1 MGRRNSTIAGAA
13 ILILAIAGCTTE
25 ETPQASNPSPTAANL
40 PPTATPAATSPPVTP
55 TFNNPVVPGKQISK
69 VAAVTYNPSSNLI
82 QTTNATERL
91 VLVEKGRNDP
101 FAQIVGYPVNVSSSM
116 TTKPVPKLPFLPIA
130 KPPAPKVSATLV
142 QKPLVRSAVKSVTLN
157 PQNTNINKTNVNKVA
172 TAAPKL
178 TPVLPKV
185 LPPVVPSPNLVS
197 VLPQPPQPELARA
210 VLVTGVV
217 LIGKQLQAIIQVPN
231 EPTSRYVQAGQRLAN
246 GLLIKRIELNEGSN
260 PIVIVEQYGI
270 EVARMVGDTPT
281 NSATPTTNPGA
292 NPVSRTTPSQNLVAV
307 GAS

>member
-1 MGRRNSTIAGAA
+1 M
-13 ILILAIAGCTTE
+13 
-25 ETPQASNPSPTAANL
+25 
-40 PPTATPAATSPPVTP
+40 
-55 TFNNPVVPGKQISK
+55 
-69 VAAVTYNPSSNLI
+69 
-82 QTTNATERL
+82 
-91 VLVEKGRNDP
+91 
-101 FAQIVGYPVNVSSSM
+101 
-116 TTKPVPKLPFLPIA
+116 
-130 KPPAPKVSATLV
+130 
-142 QKPLVRSAVKSVTLN
+142 
-157 PQNTNINKTNVNKVA
+157 
-172 TAAPKL
+172 
-178 TPVLPKV
+178 TPVLPKL

-197 VLPQPPQPELARA
+197 VLPKPPQPELAKA

>member
-1 MGRRNSTIAGAA
+1 MGTRNTTIAGAA
-13 ILILAIAGCTTE
+13 ILILAIAGCTSE
-25 ETPQASNPSPTAANL
+25 ETPQASNPSPTAVNSS
-40 PPTATPAATSPPVTP
+40 PTATPATKSPPVTQS
-55 TFNNPVVPGKQISK
+55 FNNPVVPGKQVSK

-82 QTTNATERL
+82 QPTNATERL

-101 FAQIVGYPVNVSSSM
+101 FAQIVSYTGTTSSSM
-116 TTKPVPKLPFLPIA
+116 ATKPVPKLPFLPIA
-130 KPPAPKVSATLV
+130 KPPAPKVVVTVA
-142 QKPLVRSAVKSVTLN
+142 QKPLTRSAVKAATLN
-157 PQNTNINKTNVNKVA
+157 PQNSNNKTNVNKVA

-270 EVARMVGDTPT
+270 EVARMVGDQPT

-292 NPVSRTTPSQNLVAV
+292 NPVSRTTPSHNLVAV